1 MTPMLMHDAD
11 IFMVIETKL
20 VDSFPVSQFNA
31 EGFTR
36 HLDQIEIK
44 KGRGITL
51 YIGNYI
57 IT

>member
-36 HLDQIEIK
+36 HLD
-44 KGRGITL
+44 
-51 YIGNYI
+51 
-57 IT
+57 